1 MQDRF
6 DCTRA
11 DLIRLGKKADPNITD
26 DGAALAYGASQFKVN
41 FQQLREVYAESG
53 WAQTDILIGVAGGA
67 NDGRS
72 GVREGADKTI
82 RREIE
87 GFAHVVIASGE
98 AEREFWLGI
107 KPSKSAE
114 EISKEYERK

>member
-26 DGAALAYGASQFKVN
+26 DGAALAYGASQFKVH

-53 WAQTDILIGVAGGA
+53 WAKKNILIGVAGGA
-67 NDGRS
+67 HDGTSDRKS
-72 GVREGADKTI
+72 VVEGKSVSVGVDLGG
-82 RREIE
+82 RRIIKNNTKKAKEI
-87 GFAHVVIASGE
+87 
-98 AEREFWLGI
+98 
-107 KPSKSAE
+107 
-114 EISKEYERK
+114 